1 MAEAAGGK
9 GNIRAPSERGMC
21 RQSRTLPVKCLQIV
35 IRELSGGPQCDIQG
49 PGCMPFGENE
59 DVIVPK
65 HLMVE
70 HHHRVQ
76 SGEIASDVTYTT
88 FTVHLKQP
96 FSCTLKECPH
106 R

>member
-1 MAEAAGGK
+1 
-9 GNIRAPSERGMC
+9 
-21 RQSRTLPVKCLQIV
+21 
-35 IRELSGGPQCDIQG
+35 
-49 PGCMPFGENE
+49 MPFGENE

-88 FTVHLKQP
+88 FKVHLKQP